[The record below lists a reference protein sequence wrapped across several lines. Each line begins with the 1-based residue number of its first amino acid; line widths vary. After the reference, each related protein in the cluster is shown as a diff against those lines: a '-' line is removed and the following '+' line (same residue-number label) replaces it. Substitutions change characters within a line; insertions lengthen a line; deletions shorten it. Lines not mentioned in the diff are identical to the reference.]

1 MSSPSLEPRK
11 APRQARAVATQ
22 AAILQGA
29 TQVLAAHG
37 LAGFNTNAVA
47 ERAGTSIGTLYQ
59 YFPNKDS
66 LMLALI
72 REQKQRMLLDI
83 AQSMR
88 EASGRTLDE
97 AVRLLIRG
105 RLKHLRD
112 GDTVPALLSQQEV
125 RLPIHD
131 VRAEYLNQG
140 RRVFTSGLTHWASA
154 ARGID
159 PERAAKTVPALVRGI
174 VENWVDEPPHCLE
187 IAEAEAVH
195 GVLGYL
201 RYQRS

>member
-1 MSSPSLEPRK
+1 M
-11 APRQARAVATQ
+11 ATQ

-47 ERAGTSIGTLYQ
+47 ERAGASIGTLYQ
-59 YFPNKDS
+59 YFPNKDA

-72 REQKQRMLLDI
+72 REQKQRMLVDI
-83 AQSMR
+83 ARAMR
-88 EASGRTLDE
+88 AASGRSLDE

-112 GDTVPALLSQQEV
+112 GDTVAGLLSQQEM

-131 VRAEYLNQG
+131 VRADYLDQG
-140 RRVFTSGLTHWASA
+140 CRVFMAGLTHWASA

-159 PERAAKTVPALVRGI
+159 PQRAAKTVPALVRGV
-174 VENWVDEPPHCLE
+174 VESWADAPPHRLE
-187 IAEAEAVH
+187 IAEEEAVH
-195 GVLGYL
+195 SVLSYL
-201 RYQRS
+201 RYQRSA